1 MNPNVLVQYLQKSPH
16 DFTRNDIIRYCR
28 ENGVRFIN
36 FHYCGWGGRLK
47 TLNFVINSEEH
58 LTTLLEAGER
68 VDGSSLFPFVEAGRS
83 DLYVIPRYHTAFLNP
98 FCEIPTLDIL
108 CAFMDRDGEPFASS
122 PQYILH
128 KAHKAFK
135 ETTGMTMETMGEL
148 EYYVIAKE
156 EELYRVADQ
165 RGYHESEPFN
175 KFTSLRVE
183 AMKMIAQCGGLI
195 KYGHSEVGNFTKDG
209 KVYEQ
214 NEIEFL
220 PCDIEDAADQLVIA
234 KWVMRQLAYKYG
246 VELTFAPKITDR
258 KSVV

>member
-128 KAHKAFK
+128 KAHKAF
-135 ETTGMTMETMGEL
+135 
-148 EYYVIAKE
+148 
-156 EELYRVADQ
+156 Q
-165 RGYHESEPFN
+165 
-175 KFTSLRVE
+175 
-183 AMKMIAQCGGLI
+183 
-195 KYGHSEVGNFTKDG
+195 
-209 KVYEQ
+209 
-214 NEIEFL
+214 
-220 PCDIEDAADQLVIA
+220 
-234 KWVMRQLAYKYG
+234 
-246 VELTFAPKITDR
+246 
-258 KSVV
+258 